1 MWIQI
6 FVLYT
11 PAPRH
16 TLPRGLLA
24 LVIPNLV
31 YGILWLIEEQIESI
45 FETALLCDE
54 ARVFSCTVTEF
65 SGFVRHISGSFTSLL
80 ALKHFPSPQY
90 CKPFYHVTVIFP
102 EKFYLQWRGHI
113 IEIRKLI
120 IGLER
125 KLFWVQGLALR
136 HENRWDA
143 NTHRKAEC
151 GYEDLLPL
159 HWGAKIGQ
167 SPPLTGSRQCV
178 SSWLGERLR

>member
-24 LVIPNLV
+24 SVIPNLV

-120 IGLER
+120 YRTGE
-125 KLFWVQGLALR
+125 KALLGTGPGPQTWKQVR
-136 HENRWDA
+136 CQHPQKSRMWLWRSL
-143 NTHRKAEC
+143 T
-151 GYEDLLPL
+151 
-159 HWGAKIGQ
+159 
-167 SPPLTGSRQCV
+167 PPLGCKDRPV
-178 SSWLGERLR
+178 STAHWL